1 MSTSKSVLDVRM
13 LGGFEMS
20 LDGNPVVLNTGVATK
35 ATQVLQYIIHSYPAP
50 TPAAVLVQ
58 KIFGTDEIINPRNNM
73 KVTISQL
80 RKLLSAAG
88 LPGNKYI
95 SISNGSYYWNCPVQ
109 LRVDTHDFLHLLKLA
124 KAESDHQKKIH
135 LYYQCIDLYR
145 GNFLPMLEYTEWAL
159 AYNVYYADQFADAV
173 RSLVKLLKAEHRWT
187 ETLSLAEKAYS
198 LLRTDEWQI
207 LRIECLMSLGRWED
221 AKRGYDDAVSTLSRE
236 FDLPPTEALLAA
248 YNQISKHTVDAFSS
262 LNDMMAC
269 VHEPEQRRG
278 AYQSTFLG
286 FIDLYR
292 VMVRSMMRQGTV
304 YCLMLCT
311 LADRE
316 RHAVQNEE
324 RLALAAERT
333 SEAIRLSLRSGD
345 FYAQYNKC
353 QFVICLSNTSLDNC
367 PMIAERIQQ
376 TYRND
381 PVRGIHLYFE
391 SKPAKSLDGFVS
403 DSPSWK

>member
-1 MSTSKSVLDVRM
+1 MSRTESVLDVRM

-20 LDGNPVVLNTGVATK
+20 LDGKPVVLNTGVTTK
-35 ATQVLQYIIHSYPAP
+35 ATQVLQYILHSYPAP
-50 TPAAVLVQ
+50 VPASVLVQ
-58 KIFGTDEIINPRNNM
+58 KIFGTEEIINPRNNM

-80 RKLLSAAG
+80 RKLLSSAG
-88 LPGNKYI
+88 LPLSKFI
-95 SISNGSYYWNCPVQ
+95 SISNGSYHWNCPVQ
-109 LRVDTHDFLHLLKLA
+109 LQVDAHEFLRLLKLA
-124 KAESDHQKKIH
+124 NSETDSRKKMK
-135 LYYQCIDLYR
+135 LYYQCIETYR
-145 GNFLPMLEYTEWAL
+145 GNFLPMFDYVEWVL
-159 AYNVYYADQFADAV
+159 GYSVYYADQFAEAV
-173 RSLVKLLKAEHRWT
+173 RALVKLLKEEHRW
-187 ETLSLAEKAYS
+187 EEILTLADKACR

-221 AKRGYDDAVSTLSRE
+221 AKQGYDDAVSTLSKE

-248 YNQISKHTVDAFSS
+248 YSQISKHTVDTFSS

-269 VHEPEQRRG
+269 IHEPEQRRG

-316 RHAVQNEE
+316 RHTVQNEE
-324 RLALAAERT
+324 RLALAAEHA

-345 FYAQYNKC
+345 FYAQYNNC
-353 QFVICLSNTSLDNC
+353 QFVICLSNTCLDNC
-367 PMIAERIQQ
+367 PMIADRIQQ
-376 TYRND
+376 AYRTD

-391 SKPAKSLDGFVS
+391 SKPAKSLDMFAL
-403 DSPSWK
+403 DNPTWK